1 MLTEQI
7 PLTLS
12 PQFRDH
18 AVLQRERPLSI
29 RGCTAPYR
37 IVHGTIG
44 TSTAAARSDENGR
57 FTLRFPPQP
66 GSTKPQTLTVKEM
79 RSGKR
84 VTSENLLFGEV
95 WLAGGQSNMELPLRE
110 LPERLAEAQ
119 ALLKSNPEIRMLNVG
134 KCAETGG
141 RNEITGLWSC
151 PAPETIGN
159 WSAVAFFFAAK
170 LSAELNV
177 PVGIISSNWGAT
189 NLEA

>member
-1 MLTEQI
+1 MLREQI

-29 RGCTAPYR
+29 RGRTAPYR

-44 TSTAAARSDENGR
+44 TTTVAARSDENGR

-95 WLAGGQSNMELPLRE
+95 WLAGTIQHGT
-110 LPERLAEAQ
+110 A
-119 ALLKSNPEIRMLNVG
+119 
-134 KCAETGG
+134 
-141 RNEITGLWSC
+141 
-151 PAPETIGN
+151 PA
-159 WSAVAFFFAAK
+159 
-170 LSAELNV
+170 
-177 PVGIISSNWGAT
+177 
-189 NLEA
+189 